1 MSSRE
6 IEVILSR
13 QLADSLST
21 SVFIVDPDGN
31 LIFYNEPAEDLLGL
45 RYEET
50 GTMPV
55 SEWSSIFTPMDDKGN
70 VLAPEDL
77 PLVQTLSKQLPAQGD
92 FWIRSLKN
100 KSHKISVTSF
110 PIIGR
115 PDRFLGAIAIFWK
128 ISEK

>member
-21 SVFIVDPDGN
+21 PVFIVDPIGN
-31 LIFYNEPAEDLLGL
+31 LIFYNEPAEELLGL

-55 SEWSSIFTPMDDKGN
+55 SEWSQIFTPMDDKGN
-70 VLAPEDL
+70 ILKPEEL
-77 PLVQTLSKQLPAQGD
+77 PLVQTLSKQSPAHGD
-92 FWIRSLKN
+92 FWIRNLKN
-100 KSHKISVTSF
+100 KNHKISVTSF

>member
-21 SVFIVDPDGN
+21 PVFIVDPVGN
-31 LIFYNEPAEDLLGL
+31 LIFYNEPAEELLGL

-55 SEWSSIFTPMDDKGN
+55 TEWSSIFTPMDDDGN
-70 VLAPEDL
+70 ILAAEDL
-77 PLVQTLSKQLPAQGD
+77 PLVQTLSEQLPAHGD

-115 PDRFLGAIAIFWK
+115 PNRFLGAIAIFWK
-128 ISEK
+128 I

>member
-1 MSSRE
+1 MPARE

-21 SVFIVDPDGN
+21 PVFIVDPIGN
-31 LIFYNEPAEDLLGL
+31 LIFYNEPAEELLGL
-45 RYEET
+45 RYDET

-55 SEWSSIFTPMDDKGN
+55 QEWSSIFTPVDDDGN
-70 VLAPEDL
+70 VLSPEEL
-77 PLVQTLSKQLPAQGD
+77 PLVKTLSERTPAHGD
-92 FWIRSLKN
+92 FWIKSLKGKN
-100 KSHKISVTSF
+100 HKISVTSF

-128 ISEK
+128 ILKK

>member
-21 SVFIVDPDGN
+21 AVFIVDPEGN

-50 GTMPV
+50 GTMP
-55 SEWSSIFTPMDDKGN
+55 
-70 VLAPEDL
+70 
-77 PLVQTLSKQLPAQGD
+77 
-92 FWIRSLKN
+92 
-100 KSHKISVTSF
+100 
-110 PIIGR
+110 
-115 PDRFLGAIAIFWK
+115 
-128 ISEK
+128 

>member
-31 LIFYNEPAEDLLGL
+31 LIFYNEPAEELLGL

-50 GTMPV
+50 GAMPMA
-55 SEWSSIFTPMDDKGN
+55 EWSSIFTPRDDDGQI
-70 VLAPEDL
+70 LPPEEL
-77 PLVQTLSKQLPAQGD
+77 PLVQTMSEQIPAHGE
-92 FWIRSLKN
+92 FWIKSLKG
-100 KSHKISVTSF
+100 KKFKISVTSF
-110 PIIGR
+110 PIMGR
-115 PDRFLGAIAIFWK
+115 PNRFLGGIAIFWK
-128 ISEK
+128 KVEK

>member
-21 SVFIVDPDGN
+21 SVFIVDPEGN

-55 SEWSSIFTPMDDKGN
+55 AEWSSIFTPMDDKGN
-70 VLAPEDL
+70 ILAPEEL
-77 PLVQTLSKQLPAQGD
+77 PLVQTLSKRLPAHGD
-92 FWIRSLKN
+92 FW
-100 KSHKISVTSF
+100 HKISVTSF